1 MHEGV
6 EYLCTWQCCPSVR
19 GTLWTSASLQGWCP
33 LAVIVD
39 TVDCS
44 QLPADGAE
52 TIKQEI
58 EDNSTCKSTTK
69 SSLIFC
75 IFFSLSRVSNIMNNT
90 LQCGFYPSLK
100 WESNPLQVSILWF
113 VSKVTGITNVLVN
126 NHKNT
131 SEMCKYTVTSLT
143 NIFMSSIRGTVS

>member
-1 MHEGV
+1 MHEAG
-6 EYLCTWQCCPSVR
+6 EYLWTWQCCPSVK
-19 GTLWTSASLQGWCP
+19 GTWWTSASLQGWCP

-90 LQCGFYPSLK
+90 LQCGFSLSLK
-100 WESNPLQVSILWF
+100 WESNPLQVTTLWS
-113 VSKVTGITNVLVN
+113 VSKVSRITNVLVN
-126 NHKNT
+126 NHNT
-131 SEMCKYTVTSLT
+131 SLKSV
-143 NIFMSSIRGTVS
+143 NILKKH